1 MRSAWTII
9 VCGISFLS
17 SCRGMDAVSADAQAM
32 PRGAETRFDFESGD
46 VGSFPAGFSSDRTGG
61 GPLGKWVID
70 EGEEASSMHRA
81 PLRGRILAQLDPD
94 ATESRYL
101 VCVANDVSTRDAR
114 SWMHFQA
121 RGGEIDQAAGIVVRY
136 QDPRNYYL
144 ARANALEGNVRFYKV
159 VDGTRKQLG
168 STVTPVTPKT
178 WHKLLVEARGAQFRV
193 EYDGTT
199 LFTVEDEAIPRA
211 GQCGLWTKA
220 DSVTWFDDLTVESF
234 DGVR

>member
-1 MRSAWTII
+1 MRNVWSI
-9 VCGISFLS
+9 VGCGILCFP
-17 SCRGMDAVSADAQAM
+17 SCSGMDAPSADAATA
-32 PRGAETRFDFESGD
+32 PRGIETRFDFESGD

-70 EGEEASSMHRA
+70 EGEGASSMHGA
-81 PLRGRILAQLDPD
+81 PLHGRVLAQLDPD

-101 VCVANDVSTRDAR
+101 VCVADDVSALDAR
-114 SWMHFQA
+114 WWMHFQA
-121 RGGEIDQAAGIVVRY
+121 RAGEIDQAAGIVVRY
-136 QDPRNYYL
+136 QDPENYYL
-144 ARANALEGNVRFYKV
+144 ARANALEGNVRFYKI
-159 VDGTRKQLG
+159 VDGKRKQLG

-178 WHKLLVEARGAQFRV
+178 WHKLLVEARGAKFRV

-199 LFTVEDEAIPRA
+199 LFTVEDQAITRA
-211 GQCGLWTKA
+211 GKCGLWTKA